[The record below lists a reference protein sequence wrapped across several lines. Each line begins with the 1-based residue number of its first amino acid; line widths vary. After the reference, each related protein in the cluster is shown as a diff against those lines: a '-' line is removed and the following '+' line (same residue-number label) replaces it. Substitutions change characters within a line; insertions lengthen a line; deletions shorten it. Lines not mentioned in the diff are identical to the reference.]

1 MGDCKLPRSL
11 RPTRNNC
18 SSPLILR
25 QFPSTVKLES
35 EGKFALVA
43 LLLLGM
49 GFPIVAAET
58 GTPSTANEGVQII
71 QLTNRLRIEINGGLF
86 TEYFFEVPR
95 PYYYPLI
102 GPDNL
107 AMTRSWPME
116 NPPGEEHDHPHH
128 RSLWFAHGGVNGQDF
143 WSEKA
148 GFGKIVHEGFD
159 KVKSGKKFGIIKSRD
174 NWVAADGTVICT
186 DERVFK
192 VYNTGPAGERMF
204 DFEIVL
210 HASNAGDVTFQDT
223 KEGTMA
229 VRLAETMRL
238 KGKIGHGHIIE
249 STGACDEKTWGKRAD
264 WCDYSGPVDGKTVG
278 IAIFDHPQNPR
289 HPDWH
294 VRDYGRLFAAN
305 PFGRHDFESSARQV
319 DYWKSEGPRR
329 EKRDLSLSFLF
340 ARGGRAAS
348 QVADKYLDYSAI
360 KVGRPEP
367 QFRQR

>member
-1 MGDCKLPRSL
+1 M
-11 RPTRNNC
+11 
-18 SSPLILR
+18 
-25 QFPSTVKLES
+25 KLES
-35 EGKFALVA
+35 KGRFVLIA
-43 LLLLGM
+43 LLVLGM
-49 GFPIVAAET
+49 GFPVVAAET
-58 GTPSTANEGVQII
+58 GTPSTANEGVQVI

-86 TEYFFEVPR
+86 TEYFFKDVPR

-107 AMTRSWPME
+107 AMTRNWPME

-128 RSLWFAHGGVNGQDF
+128 RSLWFAHGSVNGQDF

-174 NWVAADGTVICT
+174 KWVAADGTVICT

-192 VYNTGPAGERMF
+192 VYNTGPTGERMF

-210 HASNAGDVTFQDT
+210 HASNGDVTFDDT

-238 KGKIGHGHIIE
+238 KGKTGHGHIIE
-249 STGACDEKTWGKRAD
+249 STGARDEKTWGKRAD

-289 HPDWH
+289 HPTWWH
-294 VRDYGRLFAAN
+294 VRDYGLFAAN
-305 PFGRHDFESSARQV
+305 PFGRHDFESQPDKSAGNLKV
-319 DYWKSEGPRR
+319 PAGKSVTFRYRFYLHEGDEQQAKVA
-329 EKRDLSLSFLF
+329 EKY
-340 ARGGRAAS
+340 
-348 QVADKYLDYSAI
+348 QDYSRS
-360 KVGRPEP
+360 K
-367 QFRQR
+367 